1 MRMQVGAALGRV
13 VGALPGAG
21 AAGAAVPAQ
30 AATRRLGWAPL
41 LLLGGAAI
49 AGALLLAGCARRS
62 PQPPTPQPD
71 PTPPGGG
78 GPTPDPGPTTPGTTT
93 TPPPAAAAHAV
104 TIGQLNAWNL
114 FDTVD
119 QPRVQDEVLT
129 PAAYEL
135 RLNKLALAI
144 RDAMGAPD
152 VIAMQEVENEQVL
165 RDLAARP
172 ELRELGYVPLI
183 VEGSDPRGIDVAYLY
198 RPDRLEL
205 LHHEQR
211 RTTYVSP
218 TGRNI
223 QLFTRPPLV
232 ATFRARAGASDAQAG
247 AAFTLIDNHF
257 TSQLQGDDGARKRLL
272 QAAYVSS
279 LADGSAGV
287 ELLDP
292 TRTIVLGDLNEG
304 LGDPAYQ
311 ELVTGPGETPALIN
325 AADHLPVA
333 DRYSWRDG
341 THRQLLDHVLLA
353 PALDAR
359 IGTVSIPHINS
370 DPSEREADVPGTY
383 LRSSDHDPV
392 VVSVTP

>member
-1 MRMQVGAALGRV
+1 MQVGPTLGRV
-13 VGALPGAG
+13 VSALPGAG
-21 AAGAAVPAQ
+21 AASVAAPAQ
-30 AATRRLGWAPL
+30 AAIRRPGWGAL

-49 AGALLLAGCARRS
+49 AGALLLAGCARRDRPS
-62 PQPPTPQPD
+62 PTPQPAD
-71 PTPPGGG
+71 TPPGGG
-78 GPTPDPGPTTPGTTT
+78 PTSEPTRPAPTPGTTT
-93 TPPPAAAAHAV
+93 QPPVAAGRPV

-135 RLNKLALAI
+135 KLGKLALAI
-144 RDAMGAPD
+144 RDSMGAPD
-152 VIAMQEVENEQVL
+152 VIALQEVEHEQVL

-172 ELRELGYVPLI
+172 EIAALGYVPVI

-198 RPDRLEL
+198 RPDRVEL
-205 LHHEQR
+205 LRHEQR

-218 TGRNI
+218 AGRNI

-232 ATFRARAGASDAQAG
+232 ATFRARASADDARAG
-247 AAFTLIDNHF
+247 AAFTLVNNHF

-272 QAAYVSS
+272 QAAFVAS

-304 LGDPAYQ
+304 PTDPAYLD
-311 ELVTGPGETPALIN
+311 LVTGPGETTALVN
-325 AADHLPVA
+325 AADHLELA

-341 THRQLLDHVLLA
+341 TRRLLLDHVLLA

-359 IGTVSIPHINS
+359 VGAVRIPHINS
-370 DPSEREADVPGTY
+370 DPSEREAQVPGTP

-392 VVSVTP
+392 VVTLTP